1 MADAFHNVRFPDDIS
16 NGATGGPGFKTDIV
30 EFASGKEQ
38 RNVKWSQSRMAW
50 DVAHSI
56 RTGEEMDRLVA
67 FFRNRKGRAYGFRF
81 KDWTDYECEQSRFA
95 TGDGETNKFQLSK
108 WYNLDETY
116 EGSATFEKRKIT
128 RPVEGT
134 LKLWVNGIATVAF
147 TCDYDTGIV
156 TFADIPPDN
165 AILQAEFEF
174 DVPCRFDTDQM
185 KYTREAYDIY
195 TWGQILV
202 VEIKE

>member
-1 MADAFHNVRFPDDIS
+1 MADGFHNVRFPDDIS

-81 KDWTDYECEQSRFA
+81 KDWTDYECEMATFA
-95 TGDGETNKFQLSK
+95 TGDGTTRVFQLQK
-108 WYNLDETY
+108 WYNEEDTH
-116 EGSATFEKRKIT
+116 EGGTTFEKRNIT
-128 RPVEGT
+128 RPVQGT
-134 LKLWVNGIATVAF
+134 LTCRVGGIATVAF
-147 TCDYDTGIV
+147 TCDFDTGLI
-156 TFADIPPDN
+156 TFTDPPAN
-165 AILQAEFEF
+165 GAAIQAAFEF